1 MSNFRLVWTAAAAAA
16 VVSNSASAAITIF
29 NSKVLYDAQTVSL
42 SQSLENFDAYSGSYT
57 SPLTGV
63 AGDVNWSATSS
74 SGFAVAG
81 GQMSTQMPGSMDIA
95 FSGVAVR
102 GVYGN
107 FFGTDTSGNFAT
119 GLVFVTLADGTG
131 SLIFV
136 DDPNV
141 FFGFYSDGPAIT
153 SISVSATSLSAG
165 LPAARA
171 SVDNLGFSYVIP
183 GPGAF
188 ALLGAAGL
196 VGIRRRR

>member
-1 MSNFRLVWTAAAAAA
+1 MSNFRLVWTAAAAAV

-42 SQSLENFDAYSGSYT
+42 SQSLENFDSYSGSYT

-63 AGDVNWSATSS
+63 AGGVNWSATSA

-95 FSGVAVR
+95 FSGAAVR

-165 LPAARA
+165 LPAVRA